1 MSDATISVKNP
12 DGELLFEVN
21 GDFISLTLSHRFRA
35 SITALNGKLTSDSRV
50 LFPYLDGDQEKKYT
64 EIERF
69 FLKFD
74 INLLQDASVKTLL
87 QLLNDENLAFQEF
100 SQKAKSIRNNEH
112 SIPDFKEFTEIIHN
126 LFKDRTLYDL
136 QLLSAYHLAFSQN
149 ACNFSVPGTGKTTI
163 VYAAYAYLKNLPKSN
178 PQYKEKHVNRLLIIS
193 PLAAFFPWKDEY
205 EKCFGVPPK
214 YKEMVGLTSRERTAI
229 FHSSEEVEL
238 ILISYQSAA
247 ISEDDII
254 NIQDYL
260 KRHDV
265 MLVLDEAHK
274 IKNTDGGKIAE
285 GIKNLS
291 RYAKARVVLTG
302 TPAPNG
308 YQDLYNLYKFI
319 WPTKNIIPFPLPYLR
334 EMSESIS
341 PSIKANIEK
350 LTDYISPFFIRITK
364 SSLKDLPIPVEHKPI
379 IIPMNESQRIIYEYI
394 GNKFLSG
401 DVDSLDA
408 LLKRAGI
415 IRLLQCAS
423 NPALLSEAIDDLML
437 AGTQYGKPITA
448 DQDILD
454 AVNKY
459 NTEVPNKYIVAKDL
473 ILDLTKSPGPDG
485 KVIVWMLFIKSM
497 HRFKEYLESCGISC
511 ELLYGAVPNENEF
524 TPEDVKTR
532 EKIIKSFHEE
542 QCPYKVIIANPF
554 AVGESISLH
563 KACRNAIYLEKNFN
577 AAMYIQS
584 KDRIH
589 RYGLKKDDNVNYYY
603 LLSEKSIDEA
613 IHERLLIKEERMLDL
628 IEREPIPLL
637 DLNTG
642 DSGVE
647 DDDFKSIL
655 KHYYDRRK

>member
-1 MSDATISVKNP
+1 MSDAYISLKLL
-12 DGELLFEVN
+12 GSETLFEVN
-21 GDFISLTLSHRFRA
+21 GDLVSSYRFNASLN
-35 SITALNGKLTSDSRV
+35 ALNGKLISDTCVQFS
-50 LFPYLDGDQEKKYT
+50 YLEGEEEKKYT
-64 EIERF
+64 EIERL
-69 FLKFD
+69 FLKFGV
-74 INLLQDASVKTLL
+74 NLLQDISIQTLL
-87 QLLNDENLAFQEF
+87 QKLNDENLAFQEF
-100 SQKAKSIRNNEH
+100 SQKAKKIRNNEH
-112 SIPDFKEFTEIIHN
+112 SIPDFKEFTDIIHHM
-126 LFKDRTLYDL
+126 FKDRTLYEL

-149 ACNFSVPGTGKTTI
+149 ACNFSVPGAGKTSI
-163 VYAAYAYLKNLPKSN
+163 VYAAYAYLKNLPKTH

-205 EKCFGVPPK
+205 QKCFGKPPI
-214 YKEMVGLTSRERTAI
+214 YKEMVGLTSKQRTAI
-229 FHSSEEVEL
+229 FHSSEEIEL
-238 ILISYQSAA
+238 VLISYQSAA

-260 KRHDV
+260 KRHNV

-285 GIKNLS
+285 GIKSLS

-334 EMSESIS
+334 EMSDSVS

-364 SSLKDLPIPVEHKPI
+364 SSLDLPTPFEHKPVI
-379 IIPMNESQRIIYEYI
+379 VPMNESQRIIYEYI
-394 GNKFLSG
+394 ANKFLSG
-401 DVDSLDA
+401 DVDSLDV
-408 LLKRAGI
+408 LLKKARL
-415 IRLLQCAS
+415 IRLLQCSS
-423 NPALLSEAIDDLML
+423 NPTLLSEAVDEFSL
-437 AGTQYGKPITA
+437 AGTQYGKPVTA
-448 DQDILD
+448 SQDILN
-454 AVNKY
+454 AINKF
-459 NTEVPNKYIVAKDL
+459 NTENPNKYTVAKDL
-473 ILDLTKSPGPDG
+473 ILNLTKSSGPKG
-485 KVIVWMLFIKSM
+485 KVIVWMLFIKGM
-497 HRFKEYLESCGISC
+497 HKFKEYLESYEISC
-511 ELLYGAVPNENEF
+511 ELLYGATPNENEF

-532 EKIIKSFHEE
+532 EKIISKFHEE
-542 QCPYKVIIANPF
+542 DCPYKVIIANPF

-589 RYGLKKDDNVNYYY
+589 RYGLKKPDDVVNYYY
-603 LLSEKSIDEA
+603 LVSENSIDEV
-613 IHERLLIKEERMLDL
+613 IHSRLLEKEERMLYL

-642 DSGVE
+642 DSGVD
-647 DDDFKSIL
+647 DDDFKSVL